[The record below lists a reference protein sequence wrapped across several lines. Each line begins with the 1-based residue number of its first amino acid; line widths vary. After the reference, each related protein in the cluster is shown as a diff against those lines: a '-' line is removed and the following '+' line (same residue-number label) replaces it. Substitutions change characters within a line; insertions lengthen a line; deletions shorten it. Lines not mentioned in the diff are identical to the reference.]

1 MIITFKLFASAR
13 DKIGQSSI
21 TFEAEELYLSSF
33 IKILQ
38 SQHQNYDFSICSF
51 AKGGEYIDK
60 NSKLNDNDIIFVIPP
75 VSGG

>member
-13 DKIGQSSI
+13 DKIGQSSVI
-21 TFEAEELYLSSF
+21 FEAEELYLSSF

-38 SQHQNYDFSICSF
+38 SQHQKYDFSSCSF
-51 AKGGEYIDK
+51 AKDGEYIDI
-60 NSKLNDNDIIFVIPP
+60 NSRLNNNDIIFVIPP

>member
-21 TFEAEELYLSSF
+21 TFEAEEVNLSSF

-38 SQHQNYDFSICSF
+38 KEHQNYDFNICSF
-51 AKGGEYIDK
+51 AKQGEYIDK
-60 NSKLNDNDIIFVIPP
+60 NSILNDNDIIFVIPP

>member
-13 DKIGQSSI
+13 DKIGQSSV
-21 TFEAEELYLSSF
+21 TFEAEELHLSSF

-38 SQHQNYDFSICSF
+38 KQHQNYDFSICSF
-51 AKGGEYIDK
+51 AKDGEYIDI
-60 NSKLNDNDIIFVIPP
+60 NSRLNNNDIIFVIPP